1 MISLHELRNIRPFN
15 QLNGSTISA
24 GFICERDWFLF
35 AGLYYCEMTVEEN
48 VYKDVCKVVN
58 IRNHIVCDKD
68 INITT
73 TNKTIDTNESTT
85 KTDSIESTSDNENG
99 STVLIILILILIVIM
114 ALIGI
119 GFYKIAKRRKKSEF
133 LESYIE

>member
-1 MISLHELRNIRPFN
+1 
-15 QLNGSTISA
+15 
-24 GFICERDWFLF
+24 
-35 AGLYYCEMTVEEN
+35 MTVEEN
-48 VYKDVCKVVN
+48 VYNDVCKVKN

-73 TNKTIDTNESTT
+73 TNKTIDRNEST
-85 KTDSIESTSDNENG
+85 KTGSIDSTSDNENG

-119 GFYKIAKRRKKSEF
+119 GFYIIAKRRKKREF
-133 LESYIE
+133 LNHILSKKEPKVKENSSQAKSL